1 MVKLQ
6 YDLKKENQNNIGD
19 SVEYSIIPVDIGLYE
34 SVMRIFMRALGMLYD
49 TDYYIAKK
57 PEYLK

>member
-6 YDLKKENQNNIGD
+6 YDLKKESQNNIGD